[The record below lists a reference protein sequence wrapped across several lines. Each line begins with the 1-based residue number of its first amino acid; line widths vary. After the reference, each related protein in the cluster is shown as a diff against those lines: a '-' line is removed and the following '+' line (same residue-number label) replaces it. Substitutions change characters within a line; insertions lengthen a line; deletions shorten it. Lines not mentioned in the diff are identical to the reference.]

1 VSSDCNSAICVD
13 GVCCTQACTGPCRSC
28 ALPGSVGI
36 CVPIAAGS
44 ADPRASCPQESP
56 ATCGRTGK
64 CDGSGGCTRWPAGTL
79 CASATCAGDTLTPA
93 ATCDAVGMCSTPAAV
108 SCAPFGC
115 NMLAG
120 VCNRGCPAGD
130 SICPA
135 GAYCDGDESCFP
147 QKDAGVACKSNHEC
161 KSGFC
166 VDGACCGTAC
176 ALKCLSC
183 SGSGS
188 LARCTAL
195 PSGAICGATSTC
207 DGAGI
212 CRTD

>member
-1 VSSDCNSAICVD
+1 
-13 GVCCTQACTGPCRSC
+13 
-28 ALPGSVGI
+28 
-36 CVPIAAGS
+36 
-44 ADPRASCPQESP
+44 
-56 ATCGRTGK
+56 
-64 CDGSGGCTRWPAGTL
+64 
-79 CASATCAGDTLTPA
+79 
-93 ATCDAVGMCSTPAAV
+93 
-108 SCAPFGC
+108 
-115 NMLAG
+115 MLAG

-195 PSGAICGATSTC
+195 PAGAICDATSTC